1 VSSQYALHL
10 YISGAGPASARALTN
25 VKEICE
31 KHLKGRYNLEVVDI
45 LQEPANLER
54 DRVIAAPTLIRKEPL
69 PMRQFIGSELADKE
83 RLFSGLAIPV
93 S

>member
-1 VSSQYALHL
+1 MSSQYALHL
-10 YISGAGPASARALTN
+10 YISGAGPASSRALTN

-83 RLFSGLAIPV
+83 RLFSGLAIAV